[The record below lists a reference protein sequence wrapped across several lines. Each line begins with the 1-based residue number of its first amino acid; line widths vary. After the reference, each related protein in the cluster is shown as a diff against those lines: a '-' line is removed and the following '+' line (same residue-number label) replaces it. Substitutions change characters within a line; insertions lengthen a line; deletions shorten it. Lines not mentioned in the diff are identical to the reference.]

1 MVLCLEALAY
11 SFAEDF
17 VEILVPFSVDGVDGL
32 VAGLLNGGGLRLMEA
47 LRLRMKDLDGEKRLV
62 TVRSGQG
69 DKHRNT
75 LLPYSLLE
83 PHQHQLRQV
92 RKIHQRDR
100 AAGWGRLQLPQAL
113 ARTVPNAGRR
123 ADATWMP
130 AWSRRRCA
138 EPCWPPESPNRPAAT
153 AM

>member
-1 MVLCLEALAY
+1 LEALAY

-17 VEILVPFSVDGVDGL
+17 VEILVPFSVDGVEGL
-32 VAGLLNGGGLRLMEA
+32 VARLLNGGGRRLMEA
-47 LRLRMKDLDGEKRLV
+47 LGLRMKDLDGEKRLV

-100 AAGWGRLQLPQAL
+100 AASWGR
-113 ARTVPNAGRR
+113 V
-123 ADATWMP
+123 
-130 AWSRRRCA
+130 
-138 EPCWPPESPNRPAAT
+138 
-153 AM
+153 

>member
-1 MVLCLEALAY
+1 LEALAY

-47 LRLRMKDLDGEKRLV
+47 LGLRMKDLDGEMQLV

-75 LLPYSLLE
+75 LLPHSLLE
-83 PHQHQLRQV
+83 PLQHQLRQV

-100 AAGWGRLQLPQAL
+100 AASWGR
-113 ARTVPNAGRR
+113 V
-123 ADATWMP
+123 
-130 AWSRRRCA
+130 
-138 EPCWPPESPNRPAAT
+138 
-153 AM
+153 